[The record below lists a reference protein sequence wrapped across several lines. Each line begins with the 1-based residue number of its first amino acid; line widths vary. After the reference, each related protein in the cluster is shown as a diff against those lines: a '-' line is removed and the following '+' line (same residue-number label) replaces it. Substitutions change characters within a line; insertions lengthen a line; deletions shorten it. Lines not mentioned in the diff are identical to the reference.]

1 MDGQVRCLRSKALLV
16 FWLICV
22 SVVSIEMVEVPESGS
37 TSGVYIVYTELP
49 QGEPRAHHLKTLA
62 SIVGSEQAA
71 RDALLYVYTHAATG
85 FSAKLTKDQAAEMSK
100 QPGVLSVQPSMTYQ
114 LASGSRTGGLF

>member
-49 QGEPRAHHLKTLA
+49 QE
-62 SIVGSEQAA
+62 
-71 RDALLYVYTHAATG
+71 
-85 FSAKLTKDQAAEMSK
+85 